1 MAEQTFIEYD
11 EDDPQRPFEGG
22 DSPQIAQ
29 DGPYEAKPVPAMYE
43 PGQPEIVRQGASGAS
58 DELNALWNL
67 ARKVCS
73 TEFVPDRFRNKPE
86 QTFAAIVQGRA
97 LGVDAMT
104 SLREIWV
111 SPQGS
116 PELSAE
122 LQAGLVR
129 KAGHK
134 ITGESTNEGATLT
147 GERKDTGETMTV
159 TFTLEDAEAQGLVQI
174 KDGKPHA
181 RSKSGAPLPW
191 ERHTAAMLW
200 HRAMTTLVR
209 RLFPDVMIG
218 DVE

>member
-1 MAEQTFIEYD
+1 MAEQPMIEYD
-11 EDDPQRPFEGG
+11 EDDPQRPFES
-22 DSPQIAQ
+22 DE
-29 DGPYEAKPVPAMYE
+29 DGPYEAKPLPAVS
-43 PGQPEIVRQGASGAS
+43 GSIQGEITPQNGTQSLT
-58 DELNALWNL
+58 DELNALWNV
-67 ARKVCS
+67 ARKVCG

-86 QTFAAIVQGRA
+86 QTFAAILQGRA

-116 PELSAE
+116 PELGAE

-147 GERKDTGETMTV
+147 GERRDTGETMTV

-174 KDGKPHA
+174 KDGKPYA
-181 RSKSGAPLPW
+181 RSQKGQPMPW
-191 ERHTAAMLW
+191 ERFTAAMLW
-200 HRAMTTLVR
+200 HRAMTTLVQ

-218 DVE
+218 GVE